1 MLASADP
8 GYPPSALHHIRL
20 SQVPISSSHHTTV
33 GEHQY
38 AHPGSSSSEVAQ
50 GGALKESLMH
60 SVRYNIAGELA
71 SLHRIDCTGI

>member
-8 GYPPSALHHIRL
+8 GYLPSALHHIRL
-20 SQVPISSSHHTTV
+20 SQVPISSLHHTTV
-33 GEHQY
+33 GKPQY

-60 SVRYNIAGELA
+60 SVRYNIVGELA